1 MLPLLSLP
9 DGCLSALVISGSE
22 ELILAEDVL
31 IMIDVFVMKQE
42 SELVGSKN
50 SGFFSLLHIS
60 CRSPLDSGSL
70 VNLEFMYQWSAP
82 SLYQNPGR
90 FDQV

>member
-22 ELILAEDVL
+22 ELILAEDML
-31 IMIDVFVMKQE
+31 IMIDVLVMKQE

-50 SGFFSLLHIS
+50 SGFFNLIIS
-60 CRSPLDSGSL
+60 CRSRIYIVANGLHG
-70 VNLEFMYQWSAP
+70 
-82 SLYQNPGR
+82 
-90 FDQV
+90 